1 MAGVCAILA
10 LALIG
15 GFDTPQAAREA
26 ESRATES
33 PSPSLAN
40 FDGEDSPL
48 NSSAVSAAAGLDGD
62 ELILRRR
69 DSLQR
74 RLQGRLWSAAE
85 GCLAIKQSPMFF
97 KRWRIMDFAG
107 VSDLASAYPPR
118 LQDLLFAAAA
128 DTAVDKTRQA
138 AADSFIKNI
147 EIGYSSPLGDRDG
160 SISFDIFWALWESQ
174 RALVFGQTGAI
185 LQERT
190 DDWEPGGNAG
200 LGVRFLTADWLQ
212 LGGNIFFDHLSDEDD
227 GRFQR
232 YSIGIEARTRYVD
245 LSANT
250 YRRLSDVRFE
260 NRESGRFAIYTAEGY
275 DIEAAGRIPGYE
287 WLEFGIRRYE
297 WERLNS
303 KDLEGFNYRA
313 ALQLYQPF
321 SLEVEYD
328 EPEEGDSDW
337 SVNFNFAHSWA
348 PGDGHQGLFR
358 RSAKP
363 GGRDIWSRR
372 YEKVRRRYEQ
382 RIIEESVEPL
392 LRALITRAT
401 RGPGESINSLPPLTL
416 APVARGGQAP
426 FAVHLSQTP
435 AATVTIEFLVSP
447 LLLPEDSVSSI
458 ATLFDP
464 DAGSCTQ
471 TVTGDSVTA
480 AICSWE
486 VRPSPPADNGT
497 GCFGLRFR
505 FGGRRMPIGF
515 ASGYCRRY
523 FAAG

>member
-1 MAGVCAILA
+1 MGSGAFLRRRWRAFALFLA

-26 ESRATES
+26 ESRAAES

-48 NSSAVSAAAGLDGD
+48 NSSAVSAAVGLDGD

-85 GCLAIKQSPMFF
+85 GLLGYQTIADVFQAMEENG
-97 KRWRIMDFAG
+97 FAG

-138 AADSFIKNI
+138 AEDSFIKNI

-337 SVNFNFAHSWA
+337 SVNFNFTHSWA

-372 YEKVRRRYEQ
+372 YGK
-382 RIIEESVEPL
+382 SPPT
-392 LRALITRAT
+392 LRAA
-401 RGPGESINSLPPLTL
+401 N
-416 APVARGGQAP
+416 
-426 FAVHLSQTP
+426 
-435 AATVTIEFLVSP
+435 
-447 LLLPEDSVSSI
+447 
-458 ATLFDP
+458 
-464 DAGSCTQ
+464 
-471 TVTGDSVTA
+471 
-480 AICSWE
+480 
-486 VRPSPPADNGT
+486 
-497 GCFGLRFR
+497 
-505 FGGRRMPIGF
+505 
-515 ASGYCRRY
+515 Y
-523 FAAG
+523 

>member
-1 MAGVCAILA
+1 M
-10 LALIG
+10 
-15 GFDTPQAAREA
+15 
-26 ESRATES
+26 
-33 PSPSLAN
+33 
-40 FDGEDSPL
+40 
-48 NSSAVSAAAGLDGD
+48 
-62 ELILRRR
+62 RRR
-69 DSLQR
+69 RIR
-74 RLQGRLWSAAE
+74 RW
-85 GCLAIKQSPMFF
+85 IKP
-97 KRWRIMDFAG
+97 
-107 VSDLASAYPPR
+107 
-118 LQDLLFAAAA
+118 
-128 DTAVDKTRQA
+128 RQA

-287 WLEFGIRRYE
+287 WLELGIRRYE

-382 RIIEESVEPL
+382 RIIEESVEPGQ
-392 LRALITRAT
+392 RAEITGDGGSPR
-401 RGPGESINSLPPLTL
+401 PDEL
-416 APVARGGQAP
+416 VRGGQVA
-426 FAVHLSQTP
+426 FEVNLSRTP
-435 AATVTIEFLVSP
+435 TVTVTIQFFSYSAFITGKFRIEYSDSFSSECGFLH
-447 LLLPEDSVSSI
+447 
-458 ATLFDP
+458 
-464 DAGSCTQ
+464 
-471 TVTGDSVTA
+471 
-480 AICSWE
+480 
-486 VRPSPPADNGT
+486 AD
-497 GCFGLRFR
+497 GCHHDGCWR
-505 FGGRRMPIGF
+505 
-515 ASGYCRRY
+515 
-523 FAAG
+523 